1 MNPTTVI
8 TKTGRNLT
16 IEQVEPDPFNTMT
29 RSENIKDGY
38 KVTSENGTEYFK
50 WFRKDG
56 SVYGSPLAIKMVDI
70 ALALLEENNK

>member
-1 MNPTTVI
+1 M
-8 TKTGRNLT
+8 
-16 IEQVEPDPFNTMT
+16 IERVEPDPFNMMT

-38 KVTSENGTEYFK
+38 KVTAESGTEYFK

-56 SVYGSPLAIKMVDI
+56 SVYGSPLGIKMVDN